1 MINIKFWLFNC
12 SSVTYKWVDVT
23 NTLTGYMHN
32 WKTNFHVYPSH
43 PYLIKLYLVS
53 FSTFC
58 ILQTI
63 DDVVNRC
70 IPAVFPQFLLFLSLL
85 ILFDFYQ
92 FFSQFPW
99 MSLDFLLPT
108 QYFSFYHYHCL
119 FMGVHDTLNIE
130 WMQRKTPASLC
141 NENGENAL
149 PISWWSCLL
158 LFREKRLK
166 QKDFVVIC
174 LCFVVTM
181 RNDIKKIK

>member
-70 IPAVFPQFLLFLSLL
+70 IPAVFPRFLLFLSLL

-92 FFSQFPW
+92 FFF
-99 MSLDFLLPT
+99 
-108 QYFSFYHYHCL
+108 
-119 FMGVHDTLNIE
+119 
-130 WMQRKTPASLC
+130 
-141 NENGENAL
+141 
-149 PISWWSCLL
+149 PISLNEPWFSASHSVFFILSLSLL
-158 LFREKRLK
+158 IYGSAWYIEYRVDAT
-166 QKDFVVIC
+166 KDACFFVQWKWGK
-174 LCFVVTM
+174 CFTHIMMILLVTV
-181 RNDIKKIK
+181 